1 MNGLE
6 TYKEIS
12 ITTQTKGRLVVML
25 YDGAIKFLRQAVN
38 EINTGNPEAKGT
50 YISKALNIIDE
61 LNVVLDMEAGGEVA
75 ENLRKLYVFMVKHLN
90 EANVK
95 QDSRR
100 IEEVINL
107 LDELNQGWKAIA

>member
-1 MNGLE
+1 MNALE

-12 ITTQTKGRLVVML
+12 VTTQTKGRLVVML

-38 EINTGNPEAKGT
+38 EIEAGNPEAKGICIT
-50 YISKALNIIDE
+50 KALNIIDE
-61 LNVVLDMEAGGEVA
+61 LNVVLDMESGGEVA

-90 EANVK
+90 EANIK
-95 QDSRR
+95 QDAEK
-100 IEEVINL
+100 INEVINL